1 MSDLVGNPEDR
12 FSHNEAHIITTKYEI
27 QHETM
32 MMVQLKI
39 DQNIEILRYFFG
51 LILIFVYIIYCGIST
66 WRLDNTEMN
75 TTHCEK
81 MTGGGE
87 LRSSALSNRDI
98 LKD

>member
-27 QHETM
+27 RHETM

-75 TTHCEK
+75 TTRCEK
-81 MTGGGE
+81 MSGGGE
-87 LRSSALSNRDI
+87 LRSFCFI
-98 LKD
+98 